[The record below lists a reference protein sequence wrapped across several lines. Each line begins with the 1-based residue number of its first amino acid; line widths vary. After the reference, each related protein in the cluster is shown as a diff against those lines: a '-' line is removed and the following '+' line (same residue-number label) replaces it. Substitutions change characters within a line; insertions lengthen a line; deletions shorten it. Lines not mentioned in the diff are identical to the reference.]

1 MSEQPLELLLEQL
14 ARGDVAAAE
23 AVFVAYE
30 AFLRRLVRRQ
40 LPAGLRSKFDSADVV
55 QSVWVHVLRDL
66 HEAGRR
72 FDSPEHLRAFLVLV
86 TRHRLYDRFRRHRA
100 AREHEQPLAA
110 REEEAPPCPAPRP
123 SEVAVAEDLWQ
134 RMLAL
139 CPPEHHAVLHLRRQ
153 GLRLAEIAARTGLH
167 EGSVRRILRRLA
179 RQVAFSAPGPGA
191 GTE

>member
-1 MSEQPLELLLEQL
+1 MSPEPLELLLQQL

-23 AVFVAYE
+23 EVFVTYE

-40 LPAGLRSKFDSADVV
+40 LPPRLRSKFDSADVV

-72 FDSPEHLRAFLVLV
+72 FDTPEHLRAFLVLV

-100 AREHEQPLAA
+100 AGEHERPLAA

-123 SEVAVAEDLWQ
+123 SEVVAAEDLWE

-139 CPPEHHAVLHLRRQ
+139 CPPEHHAVLHMRRQ
-153 GLRLAEIAARTGLH
+153 GLRLTEIATATGLH

-179 RQVAFSAPGPGA
+179 RQVAFASPSLGA
-191 GTE
+191 GAE